1 MDEFQLAK
9 MFLTGFIKG
18 FVWAT
23 VGFVGLLV
31 GGIAILVAVVKI
43 GL

>member
-1 MDEFQLAK
+1 MDDFQLAK

-18 FVWAT
+18 FLWTT

-31 GGIAILVAVVKI
+31 GGFGILVAVVKI
-43 GL
+43 GF